1 VTSRTRVDDA
11 GGVGLPMAEGALV
24 PGADAES
31 FDAFYA
37 REYCSLVALAH
48 ALTGSRAHAEDIAQE
63 AMLAAYRRWDGVALL
78 DAPAGWVRRVCANI
92 STSFVRRRVVEARA
106 AVRLRSNRTEVTEF
120 EDDDAEFW
128 AVVRRLPRRQMQCVA
143 LRYVCGYTV
152 AEIAVVL
159 GCADGTVKA
168 HLARARSTLARRLGE
183 PIDEEAAP

>member
-1 VTSRTRVDDA
+1 MTSRTRVDDA
-11 GGVGLPMAEGALV
+11 GGAGRPLAEDALV

-37 REYCSLVALAH
+37 REYRSLVAH
-48 ALTGSRAHAEDIAQE
+48 ALTGSRTHAEDIAQE

-106 AVRLRSNRTEVTEF
+106 AVRLRGNRTEVTEL

-168 HLARARSTLARRLGE
+168 HLARARSTLAQRLGE

>member
-11 GGVGLPMAEGALV
+11 GGAGRPLAEDALI

-37 REYCSLVALAH
+37 REYRSLVALAH
-48 ALTGSRAHAEDIAQE
+48 ALTGSRSHAEDIAQE

-92 STSFVRRRVVEARA
+92 STSFVRRRIVEARA
-106 AVRLRSNRTEVTEF
+106 AVRLRNQRTAVTEL

-128 AVVRRLPRRQMQCVA
+128 SVVRRLPRRQMQCVA
-143 LRYVCGYTV
+143 LRYVFGYTV
-152 AEIAVVL
+152 AEIAIVL

-168 HLARARSTLARRLGE
+168 HLARAKFTLAQRMSE
-183 PIDEEAAP
+183 PIVEEAAP